1 MGATDGVC
9 RVLRCTHMPRSRLLI
24 AGLFIVLGLA
34 GSALAQ
40 QPSAVVVAPVE
51 KKPIALV
58 SRLVATVEPMVRST
72 LAAEQAA
79 LVRERY
85 FDEGQEVEKGALL
98 AKFDDSL
105 LQRQLASLQAQAKSA
120 EAELRRA
127 KLVEQNDLRER
138 DRVTGLYEQ
147 GAANEKE
154 YYDAINAHEQ
164 SEAAVAVAEARVA
177 EREAETAELSL
188 EIEKTSVVAPF
199 TGVVNRRYIEVGQW
213 VQQGEPVAEMVQLDP
228 LYVRTGVPEGVVS
241 MLTRGMTAS
250 FTVDALG
257 GRQLEGTI
265 AEILPVADAESRTFP
280 VRLRVENKDRA
291 LKPGMFARA
300 TFSQE
305 NDAWLVVPKDAVT
318 RFRGQ
323 TIVVLADNGMS
334 RNVPVTLGPADETS
348 VAVTGEGLKEG
359 NLVAIR
365 GNEGLMDG
373 TPLMIT
379 NPPGGGGGPP
389 GGPPGG
395 GPPGQGDPGQGD
407 PGQGDPRQGGGQQ
420 QGGPPGGGAGG
431 SGGGGN

>member
-1 MGATDGVC
+1 
-9 RVLRCTHMPRSRLLI
+9 MPRSRHLI
-24 AGLFIVLGLA
+24 ACLIVTLGA
-34 GSALAQ
+34 GGWALAQ
-40 QPSAVVVAPVE
+40 QPSAVTVAPVE

-105 LQRQLASLQAQAKSA
+105 LQRRLASLQAQARSA

-127 KLVEQNDLRER
+127 QLVEQNDSRER

-164 SEAAVAVAEARVA
+164 SEAAVAVAEALVA
-177 EREAETAELSL
+177 ERAAAIEELSL
-188 EIEKTSVVAPF
+188 EIEKTNVFAPF
-199 TGVVNRRYIEVGQW
+199 TGVVNRRYVEVGQW

-228 LYVRTGVPEGVVS
+228 LYVRTGVPESVVS
-241 MLTRGMTAS
+241 LLARGMTAS

-257 GRQLEGTI
+257 GRPFEGTI
-265 AEILPVADAESRTFP
+265 AEILPVADVESRTFP

-291 LKPGMFARA
+291 LHPGMFARA

-323 TIVVLADNGMS
+323 TMVVLADNGMS
-334 RNVPVTLGPADETS
+334 RNVPVTLGAADETS

-359 NLVAIR
+359 DLVVVR

-395 GPPGQGDPGQGD
+395 GPPGQGQAGQGE
-407 PGQGDPRQGGGQQ
+407 GAQ

-431 SGGGGN
+431 ADAGRGGGA